1 MLQVPWWNKR
11 TRLERRLLI
20 TALLLTAATAIAIAV
35 AVLVAQSRQQLQQDS
50 QVDARTDLIVSAQIA
65 VVTTH
70 CCRGRFP
77 SHGVLSV
84 RAV

>member
-35 AVLVAQSRQQLQQDS
+35 AALVAQSSKQLQQDS
-50 QVDARTDLIVSAQIA
+50 QVRTGLSVSAQIT
-65 VVTTH
+65 VVTTL
-70 CCRGRFP
+70 CCRGRFL